1 MSNMLQRLRDLIG
14 SSPDLP
20 QEEAIATNAIPYHV
34 AVIMDGNGRWAK
46 RRGLPRI
53 AGHRA
58 GMKVIKQIA
67 MAADE
72 IGVKVL
78 TMYAF
83 STENWKRPRQEV
95 DFLMR
100 LPEEFLRLEL
110 HDLMKHNVQMRFVGA
125 IDQLPAHT
133 RATVQD
139 AIEKTR
145 HNQGLILNF
154 ALNYGGRTEI
164 TEAIRRLAMD
174 VKAGN
179 LNPED
184 ISEETIRPYLMTRD
198 LPDPDLLI
206 RTSGEIRISNFLLW
220 QLAYTELWFTDVYWP
235 DFTREHFFDAIRAY
249 QRRGRRFGGIK

>member
-1 MSNMLQRLRDLIG
+1 MFYMLQRLRGLLG
-14 SSPDLP
+14 SSLDSP
-20 QEEAIATNAIPYHV
+20 QEQTIDQSAIPYHV

-46 RRGLPRI
+46 KRGLPRV

-58 GMKVIKQIA
+58 GMKVIKHIA
-67 MAADE
+67 TAADE
-72 IGVKVL
+72 IGIKVL

-110 HDLMKHNVQMRFVGA
+110 NDLIKHNVQMRFVGA
-125 IDQLPAHT
+125 IDKLPVHT
-133 RATVQD
+133 KETVFD
-139 AIEKTR
+139 AIEKTKS
-145 HNQGLILNF
+145 NTGLILNF

-164 TEAIRRLAMD
+164 TEAIRRLATD
-174 VKAGN
+174 VKRGN
-179 LNPED
+179 LDPED
-184 ISEETIRPYLMTRD
+184 IVEDTIRPYLMTSD

-235 DFTREHFFDAIRAY
+235 DFTREHFFEAIVAY
-249 QRRGRRFGGIK
+249 QQRGRRFGGVK